1 MRSLTK
7 LLLPLVLL
15 SAPAYADSAKRAAGY
30 DLPPPAID
38 EALRAP
44 LPPEP
49 VVNATGTKILLH
61 SVDFY
66 PPMARV
72 AEPFL
77 RLAGLRVEP
86 RTRRK
91 HDTPGGYGINS
102 CAHALVLVDV
112 ATSSE
117 RQVALPAGCAGRPL
131 WSTDGKRFVFEN
143 TTSSAVELWIGDG
156 ATGAVHRLGNVRLN
170 PMVGI
175 DTAQWLPDGKSLLV
189 KAVPANAGPPP
200 ATTDLVTDAPS
211 IQESLGERGESSTYE
226 ARDTLNGK
234 QSEKL
239 FDYYATSQLL
249 RVDAATG
256 RATPIGKPAI
266 YTSLDV
272 SPDGH
277 LCVQWIH
284 RPYSYVTTF
293 DRFPS
298 EVEIWDQKGV
308 PVHKVASLPLFDRV
322 PVHGVQTGPR
332 DFQWRASEPATLVWT
347 EALDGGDWNVTAPA
361 RDKLLMQKA
370 PFSAP
375 AVEVARTPQRIA
387 AVLWGEDQTVSLIYE
402 QDQNRHWMRGLLLD
416 VDSKAEP
423 RVVFDLSSDEK
434 YANPGSPVL
443 RPLPTGK
450 WVMRQDGNRIY
461 FRGQGASPDGDRP
474 FLDALDLTT
483 LAKERLFRS
492 DKTAYERFV
501 AFADSSR
508 AFLTWHETPNDPP
521 NAFLHTLGAP
531 VADAAAGEGQLA
543 SATRAI
549 THLPDPVPALRAIKK
564 RLVRYKRKDGL
575 DLSFIL
581 YTPPGYQEGTRVPA
595 ILSAYPLDYADAKAA
610 GQVTGSQQR
619 FTRLDSYRLLLLAG
633 YAVIDYP
640 SFPIIGDPKRAYDH
654 YIDQLVDDAKAAVAK
669 AVETGVVD
677 PDRIGVTG
685 HSHGALMTVNLLA
698 HSNLF
703 RAGAATSGSYN
714 KTLTPFGFQNER
726 RSVWSAQNVYL
737 QASPFF
743 FAHTLKNPLL
753 IMHGSEDA
761 NPGTTPLQAI
771 MLYEA
776 LRGNGGTT
784 RLVMLP
790 HEPHWYTAL
799 ESNEQQIFEMLRWFD
814 KYVKNAP
821 ASPTTSA
828 TPPASKATP
837 VRPN

>member
-1 MRSLTK
+1 MRTFAK
-7 LLLPLVLL
+7 LLLPLVLV

-30 DLPPPAID
+30 DLPPPALD

-49 VVNATGTKILLH
+49 IVNATGTKILLN

-91 HDTPGGYGINS
+91 HDTPGGYGINP
-102 CAHALVLVDV
+102 CAHTLVLVDV
-112 ATSSE
+112 ATTSE
-117 RQVALPAGCAGRPL
+117 RVVALPAGCAGRPL
-131 WSTDGKRFVFEN
+131 WSNDGKRFVFEN
-143 TTSSAVELWIGDG
+143 TTSNAVELWIGDG
-156 ATGAVHRLGNVRLN
+156 ATAAVRRLGNVRLN

-175 DTAQWLPDGKSLLV
+175 DTVQWLPDGKSLLV

-200 ATTDLVTDAPS
+200 ASADLVTDAPS
-211 IQESLGERGESSTYE
+211 IQESLGEHGESSTYE
-226 ARDTLNGK
+226 ARDTLTGK

-239 FDYYATSQLL
+239 FDYYATSQLM
-249 RVDAATG
+249 RVDAGSG
-256 RATPIGKPAI
+256 RAMPLGKPAI

-298 EVEIWDQKGV
+298 EVEIWDDKGAS
-308 PVHKVASLPLFDRV
+308 VHKVASLPLFDRV
-322 PVHGVQTGPR
+322 PVHGVPTGPR
-332 DFQWRASEPATLVWT
+332 DFQWRANEAATLVWT

-361 RDKLLMQKA
+361 RDKLLMQRA
-370 PFSAP
+370 PFNAP

-387 AVLWGEDQTVSLIYE
+387 AILWGEAKSVGFIYE
-402 QDQNRHWMRGLLLD
+402 MDQNRHWMRGLLLD
-416 VDSKAEP
+416 VDSKTEP
-423 RVVFDLSSDEK
+423 RVVFDLSSDER
-434 YANPGSPVL
+434 YANPGNPVM
-443 RPLPTGK
+443 RPLPTGQ
-450 WVMRQDGNRIY
+450 WVIRQDGNRIF

-492 DKTAYERFV
+492 DKAAYERFV
-501 AFADSSR
+501 AFADSPR
-508 AFLTWHETPNDPP
+508 AFLTWHETPTDPP
-521 NAFLHTLGAP
+521 NAFLHTIGAP
-531 VADAAAGEGQLA
+531 VADAAAGEAQLA

-595 ILSAYPLDYADAKAA
+595 ILAAYPLDYADAKVA
-610 GQVTGSQQR
+610 GQVSGSQQR

-633 YAVIDYP
+633 YAIIDYP

-698 HSNLF
+698 HSSLF

-743 FAHTLKNPLL
+743 FAHALKNPLL

-799 ESNEQQIFEMLRWFD
+799 ESNEQQIYEMLRWFD

-821 ASPTTSA
+821 ALPTTSA
-828 TPPASKATP
+828 TPPVAKAGT